1 MASRFEKFSERARRV
16 LTIAQEEARNLNH
29 SYIGTEHILLG
40 LVREEEGVAARVLT
54 NLGIGLGK
62 VRSAVEFIIGRG
74 EKPGSGETGLT
85 PRAKKVIELAI
96 DEARQMGHN
105 YIGTEHLL
113 LGLLREGEGVA
124 SSVLDSFGI
133 TLERARAETQ
143 HILTQGTPKARL
155 TRSTSRTPALDQ
167 LGIDLTAAARAGKL
181 DPVIGR
187 HKEIERLI
195 QILSRRTKNNPA
207 LIGEP
212 GVGKT
217 AIVEGLAHRIV
228 SGDVP
233 ETLEDKRLIALDMGS
248 LVAGTKYRGEF
259 EERLKKIID
268 EIKTAANCVIFID
281 EFHTMVGAGA
291 AEGAVDAANILKP
304 SLGRGELQCIGATT
318 LDDFRKYVE
327 RDAALER
334 RFQPVLVE
342 EPSADETLEI
352 LRGIKERYEEHHR
365 LKISDEALG
374 AAANLATRYI
384 PDRFLPDKA
393 IDLVDEAASRVRIR
407 HRTMPVTLKQAK
419 EQGDNIRKDKEDALA
434 TQEYDLAAQLRE
446 QEVQIGEKIKQLE
459 EEWRSEQEQED
470 VVVKKEDIA
479 EVVSM
484 WTGVPVVQIA
494 DDETSRLLNME
505 EVMHKRIIGQD
516 EAINTIAKA
525 IRRARAGLKDP
536 RHPIGNFIFL
546 GPTGVGKTELAR
558 TLAEFMFGNED
569 TLIRL
574 DMSEFMEKFAVS
586 RLVGAPP
593 GYVGYDEGGQ
603 LTEAVRRKSYSCIL
617 LDEIEKAH
625 PDVFNLLLQ
634 IFDDGHLTDAKGR
647 RVDFRNSV
655 IIMTSNI
662 GAELIKKGT
671 TLGFASRSDEAKTRE
686 QSYDRMKENLLNEL
700 KKSFRPEFLNRV
712 DGTVVFHSLTK
723 EQIRAIVDL
732 MLTAVSQQLNE
743 KEIKLEVTDAA
754 KDFLGEKGYDE
765 VYGARPLR
773 RVIQTMVEDNLSE
786 AVLREEFKVF
796 DRIFETEATI
806 KNSAVI
812 DDTLKAVREI
822 SVNQAAE
829 NAEDDTRVTP
839 EILMAERAGDII
851 KVFSTKSIK
860 FKMENIIKEQL
871 KEAARD
877 KPESKRKDTNEFKVL
892 ENSYISYVV
901 VEVKDDEI
909 VIESKDNF
917 SLPNIAV
924 GAAK

>member
-54 NLGIGLGK
+54 NLGIGLSK

-133 TLERARAETQ
+133 TLERARAETA
-143 HILTQGTPKARL
+143 HILTQGTPKARMP
-155 TRSTSRTPALDQ
+155 RSTSRTPALDQ

-187 HKEIERLI
+187 HKEIERLT

-233 ETLEDKRLIALDMGS
+233 ETLEDRRLIALDMGS

-268 EIKTAANCVIFID
+268 EIKTAGNCIIFID

-342 EPSADETLEI
+342 EPSVDETMEI
-352 LRGIKERYEEHHR
+352 LRGIKERYEQHHH
-365 LKISDEALG
+365 LTISDEALG
-374 AAANLATRYI
+374 TAANLASRYI

-407 HRTMPVTLKQAK
+407 HRTMPITLKQAK
-419 EQGDNIRKDKEDALA
+419 EQCDNIRKDKEAALN
-434 TQEYDLAAQLRE
+434 TQQYDYAAELRE
-446 QEVQIGEKIKQLE
+446 RELQIDEKIKQLE
-459 EEWRSEQEQED
+459 AEWRSEQEQEE
-470 VVVKKEDIA
+470 VIVKKEDIA

-484 WTGVPVVQIA
+484 WTGVPVVQLA
-494 DDETSRLLNME
+494 DDETSRLLHME
-505 EVMHKRIIGQD
+505 EVLHQRIVGQD
-516 EAINTIAKA
+516 EAIVTIAKA

-536 RHPIGNFIFL
+536 RRPIGNFIFL

-558 TLAEFMFGNED
+558 ALAEFMFGSED
-569 TLIRL
+569 TLIRI

-647 RVDFRNSV
+647 RVDFRNSI

-662 GAELIKKGT
+662 GAETIRKGT
-671 TLGFASRSDEAKTRE
+671 VLGFAQRSDEAKTRE
-686 QSYDRMKENLLNEL
+686 QSYERMKENLLNEL
-700 KKSFRPEFLNRV
+700 KKTFRPEFLNRV
-712 DGTVVFHSLTK
+712 DGVVVFHSLDK

-732 MLTAVSQQLNE
+732 MLTAVSKQLAD
-743 KEIKLEVTDAA
+743 KEIKLAVTDAA

-773 RVIQTMVEDNLSE
+773 RTIQNMVEDRLSE
-786 AVLREEFKVF
+786 AVLREEFKTF
-796 DRIFETEATI
+796 DRVYNTRATV
-806 KNSAVI
+806 KKPAVI
-812 DDTLKAVREI
+812 NDILKDINELSGVL
-822 SVNQAAE
+822 VAE
-829 NAEDDTRVTP
+829 KSGETID
-839 EILMAERAGDII
+839 
-851 KVFSTKSIK
+851 VFSSRSVKFEIEKAIK
-860 FKMENIIKEQL
+860 DHLKDAKGKE
-871 KEAARD
+871 KE
-877 KPESKRKDTNEFKVL
+877 KVEFRIT

-901 VEVKDDEI
+901 IDIKDDEI
-909 VIESKDNF
+909 IIDSKDSF
-917 SLPNIAV
+917 SMPNMAV
-924 GAAK
+924 SAAT

>member
-16 LTIAQEEARNLNH
+16 LTVAQEEARNLNH

-74 EKPGSGETGLT
+74 EKPGTGETGLT

-96 DEARQMGHN
+96 DEARQLGHN

-133 TLERARAETQ
+133 TLERARAEAA
-143 HILTQGTPKARL
+143 HILTQGVPKAKL
-155 TRSTSRTPALDQ
+155 TRGGASRTPALDQ

-187 HKEIERLI
+187 YKEIERLI

-217 AIVEGLAHRIV
+217 AIVEGLAHRIIA
-228 SGDVP
+228 GDVP
-233 ETLEDKRLIALDMGS
+233 ETLEGRRLIALDMGS

-268 EIKTAANCVIFID
+268 EIKTAANCVLFID

-304 SLGRGELQCIGATT
+304 SLARGELQCIGATT
-318 LDDFRKYVE
+318 LDDYRKYVE

-342 EPSADETLEI
+342 EPSVDETLEI
-352 LRGIKERYEEHHR
+352 LRGIKERYEEHHN
-365 LKISDEALG
+365 LTISEEALG
-374 AAANLATRYI
+374 AAATLAARYI

-407 HRTMPVTLKQAK
+407 HRTMPITLKEAK
-419 EQGDNIRKDKEDALA
+419 QLGDNIRKDKDAALA
-434 TQEYDLAAQLRE
+434 TQQYDYAAELRE
-446 QEVQIGEKIKQLE
+446 RELQIDEKIKALE
-459 EEWRSEQEQED
+459 EEWRSEQKQEKPE
-470 VVVKKEDIA
+470 VVAEDIA

-484 WTGVPVVQIA
+484 WTGVPVVQLA
-494 DDETSRLLNME
+494 GDETSRLLNME
-505 EVMHKRIIGQD
+505 QVMHQRIIGQD
-516 EAINTIAKA
+516 EAIDTIAKA

-569 TLIRL
+569 TLIRI

-662 GAELIKKGT
+662 GAELIRKGT
-671 TLGFASRSDEAKTRE
+671 TIGFTSRSNEAKTQE
-686 QSYDRMKENLLNEL
+686 QSYERMKENLLNEL
-700 KKSFRPEFLNRV
+700 KKAFRPEFLNRV
-712 DGTVVFHSLTK
+712 DGVVVFHSLSK
-723 EQIRAIVDL
+723 EQIRSIVDL
-732 MLTAVSQQLNE
+732 MLVTVSQQLKE
-743 KEIKLEVTDAA
+743 KEIMLEVTGET
-754 KDFLGEKGYDE
+754 KDLLGEKGYDE
-765 VYGARPLR
+765 VFGARPLR
-773 RVIQTMVEDNLSE
+773 RVIQDMIEDKLSE
-786 AVLREEFKVF
+786 SVLRDEFKVF
-796 DRIFETEATI
+796 NRVFETKTTI
-806 KNSAVI
+806 KKPEAISGIIEAI
-812 DDTLKAVREI
+812 REI
-822 SVNQAAE
+822 PGVLNIE
-829 NAEDDTRVTP
+829 E
-839 EILMAERAGDII
+839 AGASI
-851 KVFSTKSIK
+851 KVFSKGSIK
-860 FKMENIIKEQL
+860 FDVEKAAKDHIKEL
-871 KEAARD
+871 MKDEPEDSIRD
-877 KPESKRKDTNEFKVL
+877 KDVREPRVS
-892 ENSYISYVV
+892 ENTYISYVV
-901 VEVKDDEI
+901 VDVKDGEI
-909 VIESKDNF
+909 VIDSRENYV
-917 SLPNIAV
+917 LPDMAV
-924 GAAK
+924 GAVK